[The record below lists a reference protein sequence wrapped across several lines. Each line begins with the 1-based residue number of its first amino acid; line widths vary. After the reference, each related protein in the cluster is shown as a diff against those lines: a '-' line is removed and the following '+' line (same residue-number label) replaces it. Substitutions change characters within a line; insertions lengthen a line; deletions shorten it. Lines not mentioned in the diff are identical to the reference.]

1 MVLFMKD
8 NSIMEF
14 DLGKV
19 NGNQIKQQLT
29 LTHTK
34 DNMKVIRKMDME
46 NTNGQMDHNM
56 RDFSKMI

>member
-1 MVLFMKD
+1 MKD

-34 DNMKVIRKMDME
+34 VNMKVIRRMDME